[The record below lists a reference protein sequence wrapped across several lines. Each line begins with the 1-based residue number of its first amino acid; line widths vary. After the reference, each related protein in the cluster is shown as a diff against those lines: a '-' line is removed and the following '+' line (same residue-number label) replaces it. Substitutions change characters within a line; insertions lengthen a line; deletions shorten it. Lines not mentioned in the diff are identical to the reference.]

1 MYPLTGQFR
10 RELYPKHL
18 SHFSAGKEHNERLLL
33 GGNRSGKTVAGAYE
47 TTAHLTG
54 LYPDWWEGKKFNT
67 PTNGW
72 AAGDTS
78 KTVRDILQKEL
89 LGEPGNERS
98 LGTGMLPA
106 DSIRNFTTKAG
117 IANAVETVFVKH
129 VSGGISTLQ
138 LKSYDQGRIA
148 FQGTAQ
154 HFVWADE
161 EIEDDLYLE
170 CLLRTMTL
178 NGICYITATPLLGLT
193 PLMLS
198 FLPHMAPASDKEL
211 EVSLTEEYLV

>member
-1 MYPLTGQFR
+1 MYPDSGPLA
-10 RELYPKHL
+10 REHYSRHL
-18 SHFSAGKEHNERLLL
+18 DFFAAGREYNERLLL

-54 LYPDWWEGKKFNT
+54 LYPKWWKGRVFDD
-67 PTNGW
+67 PVNGW

-78 KTVRDILQKEL
+78 KTARDILQGQL
-89 LGEPGNERS
+89 LGPVGDDES
-98 LGTGMLPA
+98 QGTGMIPHDCIL
-106 DSIRNFTTKAG
+106 NTTNKAG
-117 IANAVETVFVKH
+117 IANAVETIFVRH
-129 VSGGISTLQ
+129 VSGGVSTLQ

-161 EIEDDLYLE
+161 EIDNELYVE
-170 CLLRTMTL
+170 CLLRTMTV

-211 EVSLTEEYLV
+211 TQSLEDDANG